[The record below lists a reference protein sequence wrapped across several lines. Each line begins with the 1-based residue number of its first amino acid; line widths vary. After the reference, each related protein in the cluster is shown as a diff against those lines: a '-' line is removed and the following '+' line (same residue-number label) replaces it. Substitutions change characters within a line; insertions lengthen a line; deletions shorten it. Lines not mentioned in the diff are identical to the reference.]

1 MRREEIWRE
10 GKKRGHKKGRN
21 ETRTQE
27 GKEGN
32 KDTKRKGGNKELKS
46 RMLLVETLDVFLNK
60 QYRYWYQS
68 RNKMQVNHW
77 II

>member
-1 MRREEIWRE
+1 MWAKSRWSKIE
-10 GKKRGHKKGRN
+10 K
-21 ETRTQE
+21 ETRRE

-68 RNKMQVNHW
+68 RNKMQVNHL